1 MTSFN
6 VPLMQLFGSPKS
18 VIVRRPTRLSLSI
31 PLTKFLNLLSP
42 RRFLYLLDYRPSH
55 SIVYICHFW
64 HPLFCSLL
72 FLFQT
77 PMLIVVLL
85 GSNDFQDHY
94 IYIQYLIL
102 FRSSQ

>member
-42 RRFLYLLDYRPSH
+42 RRFLYLLDYRPSQH
-55 SIVYICHFW
+55 CLY
-64 HPLFCSLL
+64 LSLL
-72 FLFQT
+72 ASPLLFASFPFSDTYAHSCIIRLQ
-77 PMLIVVLL
+77 
-85 GSNDFQDHY
+85 
-94 IYIQYLIL
+94 
-102 FRSSQ
+102 